1 MNFPLAVIRTGGLG
15 MSRMNFLPVFFG
27 TLGCLLWCSCGTRS
41 LTGGTSTAEDARVA
55 GVVYN
60 EQGEPVSGARVQL
73 RTSDYT
79 ADTAGITT
87 GRDTVTDENGAF
99 RIDSVVPGSYRVEVN
114 DGASHAALL
123 ACDVAENDTLVRIP
137 DDTLYP
143 TGAIRGM
150 VTPISDSLVSLY
162 IQVPGLERLGV
173 RDPETGTFVIDDLPR
188 GSYTIRMLA
197 SSPDFHL
204 VKFDSASVVSGR
216 VSDIGVIDVNQAGR
230 WPYSKVIVLN
240 TSPSGANVSEAV
252 VDFPVLV
259 RLHKDNFDFTAA
271 NADGSDIRFM
281 KADGS
286 ALPYEI
292 ERWDPVAGRAEV
304 WVKIDTVRGNDST
317 QTVTMV
323 WGNPAAGSASA
334 GRSVFDTA
342 TGFRGVWHLGES
354 SGLNRDATVN
364 GYNGT
369 RNGNQTQGGGII
381 GFGQHLDG
389 SGDYAEMGDVCN
401 PDDSAFTVCMWI
413 KRAVADVRTTII
425 SKSAGGSP
433 SSSYG
438 WLLEIDPD
446 GVMILF
452 LSTNSGGWGDS
463 GTLVLASD
471 TRIADTGWHYVA
483 AVFDRSGK
491 DKSRLYFDGT
501 DVSLLPTGGDAAA
514 LGTVVNHAPLRLGAD
529 ANGGNP
535 WNGVLDEC
543 SISFRAR
550 SADWIRL
557 CFMNQQRDD
566 QLIVVR

>member
-1 MNFPLAVIRTGGLG
+1 MSG
-15 MSRMNFLPVFFG
+15 MHFLPVFFG

-60 EQGEPVSGARVQL
+60 ERGKPVPGASVQL
-73 RTSDYT
+73 RTGDY
-79 ADTAGITT
+79 ASDTAGITIGRVGA

-99 RIDSVVPGSYRVEVN
+99 CIDSVMPGSYRIEVN
-114 DGASHAALL
+114 DGAAHAVLL
-123 ACDVAENDTLVRIP
+123 TCDVTENDTLVRIP

-143 TGAIRGM
+143 TGSIRGT
-150 VTPISDSLVSLY
+150 VAPIFDSLVSLY
-162 IQVPGLERLGV
+162 IQIPGLERLGV

-188 GSYTIRMLA
+188 GLYTIRMLA

-204 VKFDSASVVSGR
+204 VKFDSTSVVSGR

-230 WPYSKVIVLN
+230 WPHSKVIVLN
-240 TSPSGANVSEAV
+240 TSPSGAGVTGAV

-259 RLHKDNFDFTAA
+259 RLHNDNFDFTAA

-281 KADGS
+281 KTDGA

-317 QTVTMV
+317 QTFTMV
-323 WGNPAAGSASA
+323 WGNPGAGSESA
-334 GRSVFDTA
+334 GWSVFDTA
-342 TGFRGVWHLGES
+342 AGFRGVWHLGEN

-369 RNGNQTQGGGII
+369 RNGTLEQVGGML
-381 GFGQHLDG
+381 GFGPHLDG
-389 SGDYAEMGDVCN
+389 SGDYTEMGDVCD
-401 PDDSAFTVCMWI
+401 PGKSPFTVCMWV
-413 KRAVADVRTTII
+413 KRAVTDVRSTII
-425 SKSAGGSP
+425 SKSAGGNP

-438 WLLEIDPD
+438 WLVELDPD
-446 GVMILF
+446 GAMIVF
-452 LSTNSGGWGDS
+452 LATNAGGWGDS
-463 GTLVLASD
+463 GTFVLASEAWITD
-471 TRIADTGWHYVA
+471 TSWHYI
-483 AVFDRSGK
+483 AVVLDRSGK
-491 DKSRLYFDGT
+491 DKSRLFIDGA
-501 DVSLLPTGGDAAA
+501 DVSLLPAGGDAAA
-514 LGTVVNHAPLRLGAD
+514 LGAVVNHSPLRLGAD

-550 SADWIRL
+550 SETWVRL
-557 CFMNQQRDD
+557 CYMNQRIDD
-566 QLIVVR
+566 HLVEFR